1 MFPSNQKSENT
12 FLNVWSRISP
22 RTGHTYQQ
30 DYVWS
35 QVMNFYLTIMILP
48 VILSFTKAS
57 VAFTIS
63 FAQKSSN
70 VAGSLWINSGNH
82 AGSAIAILLIFL
94 RMMVAKIFLYALQ
107 FIKSTFII

>member
-1 MFPSNQKSENT
+1 MTPLCALAQTRDLPTCQKQSISPSSTYPLPPPALFPSNQKSENT

-70 VAGSLWINSGNH
+70 VAGSL
-82 AGSAIAILLIFL
+82 
-94 RMMVAKIFLYALQ
+94 
-107 FIKSTFII
+107 